1 MNAQQVVGMASINQ
15 DQIGAMPIPL
25 MDSLEQEE
33 IVEVIEH
40 HYSIADKIDEV
51 VETALKQSNR
61 LRQSI
66 LKRAFEGRLV
76 PQDPND
82 EPAENMLERLKKEH
96 L

>member
-1 MNAQQVVGMASINQ
+1 
-15 DQIGAMPIPL
+15 